1 MQDVQSTELCF
12 AYFQF
17 GIDRMKRKQVYSAVI
32 VLLALVLILSVG
44 IQQQK
49 RYESASK
56 AMVYITNEGYGGN
69 GSVYKITDTELVLV
83 TTYHLLQDSEEV
95 MVYFPYP
102 AIVRG
107 TVIGVNIQHDVGFVE
122 ISTEDITE
130 EMLKDISPVY
140 YDEEV
145 VDDLEIEDA
154 MEYRFLEW
162 NDGNVSS
169 VMRKG
174 KIGHTNW
181 YIDDFDDYFIYNYC
195 EVESGMSGCAAVTED
210 GSYIGMMIGGADNES
225 GALSAKTIAD
235 IYESMR

>member
-1 MQDVQSTELCF
+1 
-12 AYFQF
+12 
-17 GIDRMKRKQVYSAVI
+17 MKRKQVYSVLV
-32 VLLALVLILSVG
+32 VLLALLWVLAVG
-44 IQQQK
+44 IQQNTK
-49 RYESASK
+49 YNSATK

-69 GSVYKITDTELVLV
+69 GSIYDVKENRVVIV

-95 MVYFPYP
+95 MVYFPSQEIVP
-102 AIVRG
+102 AKVL
-107 TVIGVNIQHDVGFVE
+107 GVNEKHDVGFVE
-122 ISTEDITE
+122 VELADIDNKT
-130 EMLKDISPVY
+130 LKTTDSIY
-140 YDEEV
+140 YDEKAFDE
-145 VDDLEIEDA
+145 LEIDDA

-169 VMRKG
+169 VKHKG

-195 EVESGMSGCAAVTED
+195 EVAPGMSGCAAVTED
-210 GSYIGMMIGGADNES
+210 GSYIGMMIGGVDNES